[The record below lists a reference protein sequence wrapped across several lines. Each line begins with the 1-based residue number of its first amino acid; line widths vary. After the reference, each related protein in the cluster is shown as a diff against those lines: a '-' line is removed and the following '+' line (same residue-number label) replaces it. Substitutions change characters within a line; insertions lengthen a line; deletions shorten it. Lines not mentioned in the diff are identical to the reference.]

1 MIFNTA
7 SDFASTTCCITI
19 NLKASCTCIFIGYL
33 IKPSP
38 LLLSKWDAEGKK
50 RKSRLLPRKEF
61 EKGVFQPQILIL
73 DATKDQQVEDLVL
86 MYYFFLIFINF
97 ETST

>member
-7 SDFASTTCCITI
+7 SDFASTTCSITF

-38 LLLSKWDAEGKK
+38 LLLSKWNAEGKK
-50 RKSRLLPRKEF
+50 EKAVCYREKSSKRGCFSRK
-61 EKGVFQPQILIL
+61 
-73 DATKDQQVEDLVL
+73 
-86 MYYFFLIFINF
+86 Y
-97 ETST
+97 

>member
-7 SDFASTTCCITI
+7 SDFASTTCSITF

-50 RKSRLLPRKEF
+50 KKKPFVTPKRVRKGSVLAANTDFRCHKGSTSRRF
-61 EKGVFQPQILIL
+61 SVN
-73 DATKDQQVEDLVL
+73 VL
-86 MYYFFLIFINF
+86 FFFNIHKF
-97 ETST
+97 